1 VGEDDATRSLGP
13 EQSSDSGTPLPAPPA
28 RGWYRNPD
36 NPNYEHFWD
45 GQKWTSQRYW
55 GGASPRESNAPS
67 DPPPPLFPSPFPPPV
82 AGTQVVNGPPS
93 PEVPTTWNAGPP
105 AGQATEARFY
115 AVTTLIVPPVFIAF
129 LALIAQAEIPHRATR
144 VVGIG
149 AVVFIVAF
157 IVFLL
162 RRPYAAIV
170 RRNGS
175 LTFKSLTGSQ
185 ETTLSRVSRIGV
197 IMGNRGG
204 SWVFYFDGTRAVLG
218 DIGGLR
224 LKRYLIAYNPALG

>member
-1 VGEDDATRSLGP
+1 VGEDDATEPLHS
-13 EQSSDSGTPLPAPPA
+13 EQSADSGSPRLAPPA
-28 RGWYRNPD
+28 RGWYRIPD

-55 GGASPRESNAPS
+55 GGVSSEGSESPYG
-67 DPPPPLFPSPFPPPV
+67 PPPV
-82 AGTQVVNGPPS
+82 AGSQVVSVPNS
-93 PEVPTTWNAGPP
+93 QEVGTTWNAPPP
-105 AGQATEARFY
+105 AGQATEERFY
-115 AVTTLIVPPVFIAF
+115 AVTTFIVPPVFIAF

-149 AVVFIVAF
+149 AVVFIVVF

-175 LTFKSLTGSQ
+175 LTFKSLSGSK

-197 IMGNRGG
+197 ITGSRGGG